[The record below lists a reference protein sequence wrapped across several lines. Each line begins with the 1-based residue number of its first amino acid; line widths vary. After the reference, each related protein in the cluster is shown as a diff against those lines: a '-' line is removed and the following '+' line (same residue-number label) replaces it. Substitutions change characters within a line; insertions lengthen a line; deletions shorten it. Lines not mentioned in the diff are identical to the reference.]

1 MRASLVALVFLGG
14 GIGSVARY
22 ALASA
27 VQREM
32 PGPFPSGTF
41 AVNLLGSFA
50 IGLVGALGLERA
62 AISPEARVFLMVG
75 ILGGFTT
82 FSSFAWETLGL
93 ISVRDVLR
101 ATLYVAGS
109 VFFGLLGAWLGR
121 LLGRIGT

>member
-1 MRASLVALVFLGG
+1 MRPGLLVLVFVGG
-14 GIGSVARY
+14 GIGSVCRY
-22 ALASA
+22 LLATGL
-27 VQREM
+27 QRNLS
-32 PGPFPSGTF
+32 GPFPSGTF
-41 AVNLLGSFA
+41 AVNLAGCFA

-93 ISVRDVLR
+93 LSVRDVLR
-101 ATLYVAGS
+101 ATFYVAGS
-109 VFFGLLGAWLGR
+109 VFLGLVGVWLGR

>member
-1 MRASLVALVFLGG
+1 MRPGLLALVFVGG
-14 GIGSVARY
+14 GIGSVLRY
-22 ALASA
+22 ALATG
-27 VQREM
+27 VQRAA
-32 PGPFPSGTF
+32 PGPFPLGTF
-41 AVNLLGSFA
+41 AVNLAGCFA

-93 ISVRDVLR
+93 LSVRDILR

-109 VFFGLLGAWLGR
+109 VFLGLAGAWLGR
-121 LLGRIGT
+121 LLGRLGT

>member
-1 MRASLVALVFLGG
+1 VRGTLVALVFVGG
-14 GIGSVARY
+14 GIGSVLRY
-22 ALASA
+22 ALATA
-27 VQREM
+27 VQRSA
-32 PGPFPSGTF
+32 PGPYPSGTF
-41 AVNLLGSFA
+41 AVNLAGCFA

-93 ISVRDVLR
+93 LSVRDVLR

-109 VFFGLLGAWLGR
+109 VFLGLLGAWLGR
-121 LLGRIGT
+121 LLGRVGT

>member
-1 MRASLVALVFLGG
+1 MRPGLLVLVFVGG
-14 GIGSVARY
+14 GIGSVCRY
-22 ALASA
+22 LLATSL
-27 VQREM
+27 QRNL

-41 AVNLLGSFA
+41 AVNLAGCFA

-93 ISVRDVLR
+93 VSVRDILR

-109 VFFGLLGAWLGR
+109 VFLGLVGAWLGR
-121 LLGRIGT
+121 FLGRIGT

>member
-1 MRASLVALVFLGG
+1 MRPSLLALVFLGG
-14 GIGSVARY
+14 GLGSICRY
-22 ALASA
+22 LLATSL
-27 VQREM
+27 QR
-32 PGPFPSGTF
+32 GFAGSFPIGTF
-41 AVNLLGSFA
+41 VVNLIGAFA

-93 ISVRDVLR
+93 LSARDVFR

-109 VFFGLLGAWLGR
+109 VFLGLMGTWLGR
-121 LLGRIGT
+121 LLGRMGT

>member
-1 MRASLVALVFLGG
+1 MRPSLVVLVFVGG
-14 GIGSVARY
+14 GIGSICRY
-22 ALASA
+22 LLATGL
-27 VQREM
+27 QRSL
-32 PGPFPSGTF
+32 PGPFPVGTF
-41 AVNLLGSFA
+41 VVNLVGSFT

-93 ISVRDVLR
+93 LSVRDLLR

-109 VFFGLLGAWLGR
+109 VVLGLIGVWLGR